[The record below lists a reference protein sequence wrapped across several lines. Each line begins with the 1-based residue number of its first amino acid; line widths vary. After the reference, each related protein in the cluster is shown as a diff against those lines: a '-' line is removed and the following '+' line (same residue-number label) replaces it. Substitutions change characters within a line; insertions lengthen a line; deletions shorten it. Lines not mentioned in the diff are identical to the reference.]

1 MFYHV
6 SKNNL
11 GNIIYLEPKIPEN
24 CLIEEE
30 GNIPHIC
37 VSTSI
42 YYCLRSII
50 GVQSKNFHVFN
61 LLESFRHN
69 LIPMESKEDWV
80 SRGENLLSPSIYIS
94 KENAFIP
101 PNASDFRSNKEHWYL
116 QKTKFERIGFLDL
129 PILITNGKLKT
140 TNNCHYIEGFHV
152 IDEKYKQLK
161 IKK

>member
-61 LLESFRHN
+61 F
-69 LIPMESKEDWV
+69 K
-80 SRGENLLSPSIYIS
+80 
-94 KENAFIP
+94 
-101 PNASDFRSNKEHWYL
+101 
-116 QKTKFERIGFLDL
+116 
-129 PILITNGKLKT
+129 KL
-140 TNNCHYIEGFHV
+140 H
-152 IDEKYKQLK
+152 
-161 IKK
+161 IK